1 MNSQVQP
8 NASIAIP
15 PTPAIDLKLSGLH
28 LIEASAGTGK
38 TWTLSTLMVRL
49 IVEGEYLTRQII
61 ATTFT
66 RAAAA
71 ELKLRIRKRFEEFR
85 SLFHE
90 AMFEH
95 AAVLQRMH
103 AQEDWLAVYL
113 LQTLDLEQILHGK
126 NRLQLALD
134 SFDEL
139 FVGTLDSF
147 CQKLLNEFAFDSGQH
162 EILQI
167 SEQEAEACYQV
178 MHDALRQWRS
188 QQSPQLIEF
197 LVLTDQLKQVE
208 DYRGSI
214 TTVLNFLSAQLQ
226 PAELPVFEWDN
237 YQAVYQQAAALNEQ
251 QLAAFDAFFAAD
263 GCYHQS
269 LHGSK
274 CFKKHGTLLKPLLQ
288 SIAQNDLSYL
298 LQLHEHKKYA
308 DLLDGFLA
316 IDGMFNK
323 KPADQLALQQ
333 FHALEGVAVIQQLA
347 QLRQLLSQQ
356 LEQVSQHLHYYLSHT
371 VRQQLPQI
379 LSERGETTF
388 SQQMRVLGDVLQHD
402 SSQILARHIQ
412 HRYPV
417 ALVDEF
423 QDTNFD
429 QDRVIAH
436 IWRQPVE
443 PVNPHSLR
451 QDNVLLNSG
460 SLGQDDVLLNPR
472 LLGQG
477 SALLN
482 PHELEHSS
490 RLTLGQSNALL
501 SPRSCLVLVGDPK
514 QAIYGFRGGDMLTYQ
529 RARQH
534 VLQLGGQQHFLRFN
548 HRSVAPLV
556 AAVDRL
562 FRFNTDFGEAVT
574 YQPVEAGGRNSTELC
589 EGEKVNHWP
598 LRLIEVEAQKTEF
611 EQVAWQIIQLLQ
623 ASQTATLV
631 IRQGEQSQPLNPS
644 DIAVLC
650 RSNTQ
655 LDKVQAVL
663 QQAQIP
669 VWRSSRVSIF
679 QTSLA
684 EDIVA
689 LLQVMLS
696 PYHEGR
702 LRRALAGVLIGKSLK
717 QLMQLDQQ
725 PDQLA
730 DLQAL
735 FFNWGER
742 WYKAGFLAAWQQLAE
757 YFEIWANLSRQP
769 QAERL
774 VVNLRHLVE
783 VIHQYSEK
791 IQGQHHL
798 LAWLMRQVSQPGQRE
813 WELERRL
820 SGEQGVQLM
829 TIHKSKGLE
838 FPVVFVAGLDRSKA
852 PQKSSIIFYEH
863 QQQRMLS
870 FSDQDAAQRQ
880 AHEEREN
887 AELRRLIYVAL
898 TRASLRLYITAPP
911 LADSKGK
918 LKGALYHWLPATRE
932 EWTDTH
938 TALESGLPACP
949 DFVYRQQQPHAAI
962 EARPV
967 PQHRV
972 YPWGLT
978 SFSQLSRHQHAS
990 FIPLHDAEQTAPDA
1004 DLLLHRD
1011 ENSPA
1016 GTDSESLYSAS
1027 THATLAS
1034 PSAESNKVNNK
1045 KTSVVENLNTEQS
1058 DAEILAVETIDTDT
1072 SDAKKSDVDKPDIEL
1087 PLCFRFP
1094 RGANAGDC
1102 LHHILE
1108 QMNPQQ
1114 PMQWPRLFEKHLQNF
1129 AINAQLSRY
1138 KQPEIEIE
1146 QLADWFE
1153 QILHAP
1159 LPDGATLAGLVNPI
1173 HEFEFHLSVAD
1184 RPLNIKAIHDLL
1196 QQHQVPVAPLNPVL
1210 NARYLHGFI
1219 DLVYE
1224 HQGKFYIADYKSNYL
1239 GDDYACYS
1247 VDILRQNMSH
1257 SSYWLQAV
1265 LYQLALHRFLKLR
1278 LPNYQPQQHLG
1289 GAVYL
1294 YLRGMHTQQA
1304 DSGVLHWQAS
1314 VALLTALDELLGQH
1328 DE

>member
-8 NASIAIP
+8 NAPIAIP

-95 AAVLQRMH
+95 AAVLQRVH

-178 MHDALRQWRS
+178 MHDTLRQWRS
-188 QQSPQLIEF
+188 QQSPRLIEF

-214 TTVLNFLSAQLQ
+214 STVLNFLSAQLQ
-226 PAELPVFEWDN
+226 PAELPIFEWDR
-237 YQAVYQQAAALNEQ
+237 YQTVYQQVAALDEQ

-263 GCYHQS
+263 GSYHQS

-274 CFKKHGTLLKPLLQ
+274 CFKKHGTLLKPLLH
-288 SIAQNDLSYL
+288 SIGQNDLSYL
-298 LQLHEHKKYA
+298 LKLQEHPKYA

-333 FHALEGVAVIQQLA
+333 FHALEGVAVLQQLA
-347 QLRQLLSQQ
+347 RLRQQLSQQ
-356 LEQVSQHLHYYLSHT
+356 LEQVSQHVHYYLSHT

-388 SQQMRVLGDVLQHD
+388 SQQMRVLGDVLQQD
-402 SSQILARHIQ
+402 RSQLLARHIQ

-436 IWRQPVE
+436 IWRQSVTPPSAPTVIQEQADLGLE
-443 PVNPHSLR
+443 PDKVLLSAGSAEP
-451 QDNVLLNSG
+451 DNVLLNPRSLEPDDVSLKPP
-460 SLGQDDVLLNPR
+460 SLGQAN
-472 LLGQG
+472 
-477 SALLN
+477 ALLN
-482 PHELEHSS
+482 PH
-490 RLTLGQSNALL
+490 
-501 SPRSCLVLVGDPK
+501 SCLVLVGDPK

-556 AAVDRL
+556 TAVDRL
-562 FRFNTDFGEAVT
+562 FRLNADFGEAVS
-574 YQPVEAGGRNSTELC
+574 YQPVEAGGRNNTQLC
-589 EGEKVNHWP
+589 EGEMVNHLP
-598 LRLIEVEAQKTEF
+598 LRLIEVQDQKTEF

-623 ASQTATLV
+623 ASQTATLM
-631 IRQGEQSQPLNPS
+631 IQQGEESQPLNPS

-702 LRRALAGVLIGKSLK
+702 LRRALAGILIGKSLK

-898 TRASLRLYITAPP
+898 TRASLRLYVTAPP
-911 LADSKGK
+911 PPDSKGK

-932 EWTDTH
+932 EWPDSH
-938 TALESGLPACP
+938 TALNTGLSACP
-949 DFVYRQQQPHAAI
+949 DFVYCHQQPHAAI

-978 SFSQLSRHQHAS
+978 SFSQLSRHQHAA
-990 FIPLHDAEQTAPDA
+990 FLPLTDVEQTAPDA

-1016 GTDSESLYSAS
+1016 AIYFAAS
-1027 THATLAS
+1027 SRITKAAKVANKTVLAT
-1034 PSAESNKVNNK
+1034 N
-1045 KTSVVENLNTEQS
+1045 TLNTDRS
-1058 DAEILAVETIDTDT
+1058 DAESLDREHLIIETSDLEKTDT
-1072 SDAKKSDVDKPDIEL
+1072 EKLDTERSAPEL

-1108 QMNPQQ
+1108 QINPQQ
-1114 PMQWPRLFEKHLQNF
+1114 PAQWPRLFEKQLQNF

-1138 KQPEIEIE
+1138 KQPDIELE
-1146 QLADWFE
+1146 QLSDWCE
-1153 QILHAP
+1153 QILHAQ

-1196 QQHQVPVAPLNPVL
+1196 QQHQVPVAPLNSVS

-1219 DLVYE
+1219 DLVYT

-1247 VDILRQNMSH
+1247 TDILHQSMSH

-1278 LPNYQPQQHLG
+1278 LADYQPQQHLG

-1294 YLRGMHTQQA
+1294 YLRGMHPA
-1304 DSGVLHWQAS
+1304 HRNSGILHWQAS
-1314 VALLTALDELLGQH
+1314 IALLDALDALLGQH
-1328 DE
+1328 DESQ